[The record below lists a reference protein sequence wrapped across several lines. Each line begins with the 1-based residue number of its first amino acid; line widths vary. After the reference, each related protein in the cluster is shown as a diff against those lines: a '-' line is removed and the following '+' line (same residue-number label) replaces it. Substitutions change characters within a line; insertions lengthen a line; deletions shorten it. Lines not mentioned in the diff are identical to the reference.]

1 MMAWM
6 AEGRSRRLCKCER
19 GWAFHIGGGGRPL
32 MRAGWETVMSRCT
45 IVVNWLDW
53 SFVVQVGAG
62 SMVWAFEVRCPI
74 VVK

>member
-1 MMAWM
+1 M
-6 AEGRSRRLCKCER
+6 
-19 GWAFHIGGGGRPL
+19 